1 MTSWTDDELATLHA
15 AESLRLE
22 AAPAGTPATGR
33 VEIGVVT
40 VGDAAYVRAYR
51 GIRSTWFQATQA
63 FRHGRI
69 WAGSL
74 ESDVSFQAADPSL
87 MDEIDA
93 AYHSKYGHYGA
104 PAVGFAVNAASRAAT
119 VKIVPAER

>member
-1 MTSWTDDELATLHA
+1 MASWTDDELATLHA
-15 AESLRLE
+15 TESLNLA
-22 AAPAGTPATGR
+22 AAPADTPATGR

-51 GIRSTWFQATQA
+51 GTRSTWFQATQA

-69 WAGSL
+69 WAGPL

-87 MDEIDA
+87 RDEIDA

-104 PAVGFAVNAASRAAT
+104 TAVGLAVSAASRAAT
-119 VKIVPAER
+119 VKIMPTGR